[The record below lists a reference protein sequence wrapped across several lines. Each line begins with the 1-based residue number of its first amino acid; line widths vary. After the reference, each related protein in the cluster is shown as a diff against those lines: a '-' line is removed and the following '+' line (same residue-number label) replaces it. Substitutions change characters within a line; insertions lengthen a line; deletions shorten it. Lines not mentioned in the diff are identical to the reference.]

1 MSHLISSYKGF
12 QYSWD
17 YYHYSDMSVGL
28 RKRSYRKIVY
38 FFIDFQVNLYDN
50 RNFENEE
57 EIKKFI
63 DKRLRL
69 KKLDRILNC

>member
-17 YYHYSDMSVGL
+17 YYHYSDMSV
-28 RKRSYRKIVY
+28 VY